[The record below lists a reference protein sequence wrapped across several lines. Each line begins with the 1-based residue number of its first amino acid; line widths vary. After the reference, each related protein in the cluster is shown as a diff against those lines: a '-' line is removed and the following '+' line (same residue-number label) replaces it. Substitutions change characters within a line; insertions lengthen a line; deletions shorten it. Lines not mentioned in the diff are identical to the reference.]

1 MLNSTEE
8 IPMDDRVC
16 RAVAKVRGEIRASAT
31 PNLPLFWTEWNVQG
45 ERNSRDT
52 LFVGPGLANT
62 IRECDGLAD
71 MMSFWTFSDVFEEG
85 GPIPQPFQGEF
96 GLRAASGINKPS
108 FYAFALLHQ
117 LGDRR
122 IASDSKNVLIT
133 KRADG
138 TLAIAAWNIVD
149 PGSVPQLPDGPHGA
163 TNEKAGQ
170 SGPTR
175 TIDLDLTGVPP
186 SANVTITRVDASHG
200 NVLPQYYALGA
211 PQYPTP
217 AQVTQLNQETA
228 PGAPEPT
235 HLTNGHLQLTLTP
248 NALVLVTITP

>member
-1 MLNSTEE
+1 
-8 IPMDDRVC
+8 
-16 RAVAKVRGEIRASAT
+16 
-31 PNLPLFWTEWNVQG
+31 
-45 ERNSRDT
+45 
-52 LFVGPGLANT
+52 
-62 IRECDGLAD
+62 

-85 GPIPQPFQGEF
+85 GPIPQPFEGEF
-96 GLRAASGINKPS
+96 GLRAAGGINKPS
-108 FYAFALLHQ
+108 FYDFALLHQ

-149 PGSVPQLPDGPHGA
+149 PGSVPQLPEGPHGA

-175 TIDLDLTGVPP
+175 TVDLDLTGVPA
-186 SANVTITRVDASHG
+186 SAAITITRVDANHG
-200 NVLPQYYALGA
+200 NVLPHYYALGA

-217 AQVTQLNQETA
+217 AQVAQLNQETA
-228 PGAPEPT
+228 PGTPEQT
-235 HLTNGHLQLTLTP
+235 HLTNGHLHLTLTP
-248 NALVLVTITP
+248 NALVLVTVAP